1 MIKMKKIKITK
12 IGIQP
17 GGEISTYNSLNEEQY
32 GYVTDEPKVGE
43 RFIVYKYEKVT
54 MFDAW
59 STSIVTEIIDN
70 NTFNTIYS
78 KYRWEYVNE

>member
-59 STSIVTEIIDN
+59 STSIVTKIIDN
-70 NTFNTIYS
+70 TTFDTVYS
-78 KYRWEYVNE
+78 TYKWEYVNE